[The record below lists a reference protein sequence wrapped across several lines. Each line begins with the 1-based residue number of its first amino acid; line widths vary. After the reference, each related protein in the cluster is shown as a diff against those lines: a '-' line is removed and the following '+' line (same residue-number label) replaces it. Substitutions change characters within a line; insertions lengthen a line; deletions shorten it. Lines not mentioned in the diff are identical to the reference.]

1 MKLNDLKDR
10 KKVEA
15 MLLSLLLL
23 AASGIVI
30 CQVLRLEA
38 LVSLLFYLTFPLT
51 WGLWLL
57 AVVEKRRKSDWLVL
71 ASAALA
77 VASVVISGLL
87 AGQGLSVTNIKKAV
101 IFGTT
106 MVFLQTACRG
116 RIGQKTAGLLFA
128 VTDVLSVV
136 FTLAYVFGGESVY
149 EINGVVSRY
158 LTLNFTNPNLVSM
171 FLCCLCMLELARAYT
186 LNNWGERIPK
196 LIFAFCDFYLLVK
209 TQARNAE
216 LALGVFLVGYV
227 WLCLTKKKTIRLN
240 RVVSGLIGTFP
251 LTFAVIYMAVINNE
265 WINNTFSFLVT
276 LGKGLDS
283 RVKIWVPGWE
293 IFLENPIFGACHEIM
308 ARTEMSHLHNT
319 HLDVAGSYGIVVL
332 VLVCVYLS
340 ALLYRGGKGFPRE
353 RFVYILG
360 FIAVIVMGMGEAAL
374 FSGGLSLYIFMG
386 SFLMLANQRRPGK
399 KAET

>member
-1 MKLNDLKDR
+1 MKLTDLKDR
-10 KKVEA
+10 NKLEA
-15 MLLSLLLL
+15 VLLTLLLL
-23 AASGIVI
+23 AAGGIVVF
-30 CQVLRLEA
+30 QVWRLEP

-57 AVVEKRRKSDWLVL
+57 AVLEKRRKSDYLVL
-71 ASAALA
+71 ASAVLA
-77 VASVVISGLL
+77 VACVVLSGLL
-87 AGQGLSVTNIKKAV
+87 AGQGISVANIKKAV
-101 IFGTT
+101 FFGTT

-116 RIGQKTAGLLFA
+116 RIGKRTADGFF
-128 VTDVLSVV
+128 VMVDVLSVV
-136 FTLAYVFGGESVY
+136 LTLAYVFGGEAVY
-149 EINGVVSRY
+149 EIKGIVSRY

-171 FLCCLCMLELARAYT
+171 FLTCLCMLELARAYT
-186 LNNWGERIPK
+186 LINWGERIPK
-196 LIFAFCDFYLLVK
+196 LIFAFCNFYLLVK

-227 WLCLTKKKTIRLN
+227 WLWLTKKKTIRLN
-240 RVVSGLIGTFP
+240 RVVSGLIGAFP
-251 LTFAVIYMAVINNE
+251 LLFAVVYMAVINNE

-283 RVKIWVPGWE
+283 RVKIWSPGWE
-293 IFLENPIFGACHEIM
+293 IFLEHPILGACHEIM
-308 ARTEMSHLHNT
+308 PRTEMSHLHNT

-332 VLVCVYLS
+332 AIVCVYLS

-353 RFVYILG
+353 RFVYMLG

-399 KAET
+399 KAGT